1 MGVGVSKLCSVLDV
15 VRGAFLLTY
24 ALPADLRT
32 YWDPGYC
39 FVTFA
44 EPQHAEA
51 AVSALDGA
59 PGCVPGCNMFVDFA
73 EVKDTARYTFPTEP
87 AAESASEQEP
97 PKAR

>member
-1 MGVGVSKLCSVLDV
+1 VLDV

-59 PGCVPGCNMFVDFA
+59 PGCVPG
-73 EVKDTARYTFPTEP
+73 
-87 AAESASEQEP
+87 
-97 PKAR
+97 